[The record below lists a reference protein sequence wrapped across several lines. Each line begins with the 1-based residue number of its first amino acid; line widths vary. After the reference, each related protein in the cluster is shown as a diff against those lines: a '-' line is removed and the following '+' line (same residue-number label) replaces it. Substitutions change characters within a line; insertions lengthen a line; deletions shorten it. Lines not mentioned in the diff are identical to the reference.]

1 MCLKTHGSAK
11 IVGLFKKY
19 NDWLTALHCHVGS
32 GGCGLKLLV
41 QGVKRICDLASLIRK
56 QGCNITHIDIGG
68 GVPLLYECRRKH
80 LHFRSTH
87 RILRTEVPDLFLH
100 DHKIVTEFGRR
111 VRSTTG
117 VCVSKVAATKIS
129 GDSKIAII
137 HIGAD
142 CFLRTAYMPGSW
154 DHRVSA
160 WTDTKRNSKT
170 ETWSIAG
177 HLCFSGDFVAR
188 NIPLPP
194 LSRNDFVVIHDT
206 GAYTLG
212 MWSRY
217 NSRRSPAVWGISE
230 DAVVL
235 LRRRE
240 SISDVSRFWDYCIN
254 MFLFISFNVDT

>member
-1 MCLKTHGSAK
+1 M
-11 IVGLFKKY
+11 
-19 NDWLTALHCHVGS
+19 
-32 GGCGLKLLV
+32 
-41 QGVKRICDLASLIRK
+41 
-56 QGCNITHIDIGG
+56 
-68 GVPLLYECRRKH
+68 
-80 LHFRSTH
+80 
-87 RILRTEVPDLFLH
+87 
-100 DHKIVTEFGRR
+100 TEFGRR
-111 VRSTTG
+111 IHSTTG

-129 GDSKIAII
+129 GDLKIAII

-160 WTDTKRNSKT
+160 WRRTADTKRNVKT

-177 HLCFSGDFVAR
+177 PLCFSGDFVAR

-230 DAVVL
+230 DDSSSVVL

-240 SISDVSRFWDYCIN
+240 SISDVGRFWD
-254 MFLFISFNVDT
+254 